1 MDLYAYANIGTLEEI
16 AKENGIS
23 IPRLRGYRLMS
34 QEEPVSKADLEE
46 IIQSDMRWECEQWC
60 CSHFFERDY
69 VEYSSRTDRIRKRYL
84 LKESEEGSGIRWDR
98 IHGKRRKKLKYAIK
112 RRKRR
117 VLAQFE
123 AFNKYAGRSDVL
135 YIHARIGGRNWE
147 TYGGKDLE
155 KQPWFLEK
163 VNDHF
168 DGTYCDIYAKIEDRH
183 GEGNTDHRD

>member
-1 MDLYAYANIGTLEEI
+1 M
-16 AKENGIS
+16 
-23 IPRLRGYRLMS
+23 
-34 QEEPVSKADLEE
+34 
-46 IIQSDMRWECEQWC
+46 
-60 CSHFFERDY
+60 
-69 VEYSSRTDRIRKRYL
+69 EYSSRTDQIRKRYL
-84 LKESEEGSGIRWDR
+84 LKESEGNSGIRWDR

-123 AFNKYAGRSDVL
+123 AFNKSAGRSDVL

-183 GEGNTDHRD
+183 GDGNTDHRD